1 MLASFLMKRSWVD
14 TNYELLQWY
23 IPYCFRRR
31 QRKHKVKRIHY
42 AIFDKEKQSNR
53 HWVSFQ
59 SKQTKTK
66 IYQGK
71 LPLATTA
78 PPISGP
84 VIKKKRLIF
93 SKTISGVSH
102 VTQDKSVKAFS
113 LLPLRLRWQ
122 VFYDLPRK
130 LYVTPCSSMRF
141 KAILNKVKYSICT
154 VCRARTKGESNRS
167 REVLDS
173 KDTAVHRGVPR
184 EKEKTAS

>member
-102 VTQDKSVKAFS
+102 VTQDKWKRS
-113 LLPLRLRWQ
+113 LYCHWDYADKSFMICFASYMLPLVVQWGLKQ
-122 VFYDLPRK
+122 F
-130 LYVTPCSSMRF
+130 S
-141 KAILNKVKYSICT
+141 IKVKYSICT

-173 KDTAVHRGVPR
+173 KDTAVHRGVPG